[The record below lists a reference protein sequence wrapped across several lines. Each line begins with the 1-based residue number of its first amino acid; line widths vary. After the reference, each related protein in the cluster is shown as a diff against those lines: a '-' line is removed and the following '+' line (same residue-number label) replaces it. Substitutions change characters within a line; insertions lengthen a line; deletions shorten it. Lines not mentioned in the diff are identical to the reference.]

1 LDDAW
6 DKMVEGLGGIAACN
20 NLPQE
25 EQALEHAIMIK
36 KTCKPA
42 AYSFGL
48 HFAYSVSEF
57 HPSFSLIYI
66 DYGSPT
72 VPTVCLLFN
81 SVNLD

>member
-36 KTCKPA
+36 KTCKPVSLLLTHLDSTSHIQ
-42 AYSFGL
+42 YLS
-48 HFAYSVSEF
+48 SVL
-57 HPSFSLIYI
+57 PS
-66 DYGSPT
+66 P
-72 VPTVCLLFN
+72 
-81 SVNLD
+81 